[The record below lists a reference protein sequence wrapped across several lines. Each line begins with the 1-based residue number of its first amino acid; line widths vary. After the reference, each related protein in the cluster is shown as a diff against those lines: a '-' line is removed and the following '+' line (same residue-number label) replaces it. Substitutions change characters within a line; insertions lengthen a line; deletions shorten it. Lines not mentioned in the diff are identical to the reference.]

1 MSRCW
6 PSAGGV
12 GGKAP
17 HWRDVLSVKVL
28 VEKCL
33 AVEMLVAS

>member
-6 PSAGGV
+6 TSVRGV
-12 GGKAP
+12 GGEAP
-17 HWRDVLSVKVL
+17 HWRDVLSVKV
-28 VEKCL
+28 KCL